1 MKKFLKHTSAFLCFI
16 LVLALT
22 THTISGVLL
31 PSHEGLSKAIQDFYK
46 IEDDSLDLLILGDSS
61 TYRSVNPN
69 IIWNERGMTSYVL
82 GAAQA
87 RVYSLYYILK
97 DTLKNQHPQ
106 CVVFEVNSMFN
117 EHEYKLGNK
126 RKIIDNI
133 PLSWNKIDM
142 IQDPVFELSKDE
154 QLSMLFPITLYKNRY
169 SELSVD
175 DIYRHFSSN
184 PNSLKGFAYSD
195 TIKPYYG
202 DLYYMYREQN
212 ITLPPTYVTY
222 LQKIKDLCDEHQIP
236 LLLLKVPGAREWNK
250 TKNDLITNLA
260 YEMDLPFYNMNNQT
274 IELIDWTQDT
284 NDAGVHLNV
293 FGAEKVTRS
302 LIDYLDRNYAI
313 QSFHT
318 QTVVD
323 SYNEAYNSYISRFQ

>member
-1 MKKFLKHTSAFLCFI
+1 MKKIIKHTSAFLCFI
-16 LVLALT
+16 LVFAFS
-22 THTISGVLL
+22 THTISGILK
-31 PSHEGLSKAIQDFYK
+31 PSHAGLSKAIQDFYK
-46 IEDDSLDLLILGDSS
+46 IEDDSLDLLVLGDSS

-97 DTLKNQHPQ
+97 DTLKTQHPQ

-117 EHEYKLGNK
+117 EHEYKVGNM

-142 IQDPVFELSKDE
+142 IQDPVFELTKDE

-169 SELSVD
+169 SELTAGD
-175 DIYRHFSSN
+175 FKRYFNDTT
-184 PNSLKGFAYSD
+184 NSLKGFAYSD
-195 TIKPYYG
+195 TIDPYYG
-202 DLYYMYREQN
+202 DPYYMYQEQD
-212 ITLPPTYVTY
+212 ISLTQTYISY
-222 LQKIKDLCDEHQIP
+222 LQKIKDLCDEHDIP
-236 LLLLKVPGAREWNK
+236 LLLIKVPGAREWNK

-260 YEMDLPFYNMNNQT
+260 YEMDIPYYNMNNQT
-274 IELIDWTQDT
+274 IELIDWTTDT
-284 NDAGVHLNV
+284 NDKGVHLNV
-293 FGAEKVTRS
+293 FGAEKVTHS
-302 LIDYLDRNYAI
+302 LIDYLDRNYQI

-323 SYNEAYNSYISRFQ
+323 SYNEAYESYISRFQ